1 MRSNGR
7 SNKYIISLW
16 SVAVVIGTIS
26 SVIGFTFLS
35 NTAPSTIS
43 VAISFAAGA
52 ILVMLAE
59 SMIPEAHAEG
69 GSSRIGIATMAGFA
83 IAFILG
89 RLEGG

>member
-1 MRSNGR
+1 
-7 SNKYIISLW
+7 
-16 SVAVVIGTIS
+16 VAVVIGTIS

-35 NTAPSTIS
+35 NTVPSTIS
-43 VAISFAAGA
+43 IAVSFAAGA

-59 SMIPEAHAEG
+59 SMVPEAHAEG
-69 GSSRIGIATMAGFA
+69 GSRIGIATMAGFA